1 MQLEDGP
8 QEPHVQVPPPLRSDS
23 PLWKMAVVEQRRLS
37 PAAVDTRCGEKT
49 TCLREGTMQ
58 IIHCLVL
65 PGVHLCVSIYYVGDV
80 RVCVCVLVC
89 ICPLTITLVDN
100 LTRLVLNVNLVN

>member
-23 PLWKMAVVEQRRLS
+23 PLWKRTVVEQRRLS

-58 IIHCLVL
+58 IYIVLFYLVFT
-65 PGVHLCVSIYYVGDV
+65 CVFLFIMLVMSVFVFVFLFVFV
-80 RVCVCVLVC
+80 R
-89 ICPLTITLVDN
+89 
-100 LTRLVLNVNLVN
+100 